1 MNRFNLI
8 IILGVTGTGKSLLAS
23 RYIAS
28 HPEARLIDSLKLHE
42 ASPAVI
48 SAFLSA
54 ENISELSE
62 CKTLIIDEVP
72 DSLYFDALYGIL
84 SYRINKKKNVIILS
98 QSICVVEKITDLEK
112 MDSVSDIS
120 GIQFSLAKDSNLEF
134 FCSCLGIM
142 QTIRSD
148 RPLELNLWKGR
159 EPSIIEEQDQ
169 HLTIPTEDWNELL
182 GNSSFWELLEQ
193 SNLQSL
199 VMNEAG
205 ESMKNGTVAWA
216 VAENYLK
223 AFIHDRQ
230 LPQHL
235 RDSFSEILLWIDSE
249 DKSSYQLGINFISS
263 TCQE

>member
-1 MNRFNLI
+1 MNRFNFI
-8 IILGVTGTGKSLLAS
+8 TILGVTGTGKSLLAS

-98 QSICVVEKITDLEK
+98 QSICFVEKITDLEK

-120 GIQFSLAKDSNLEF
+120 GIQFSLTKDSNLEF

-142 QTIRSD
+142 QTIRWD
-148 RPLELNLWKGR
+148 RPIELNLWKKRGL
-159 EPSIIEEQDQ
+159 SIIEEQER
-169 HLTIPTEDWNELL
+169 HLTILPEDWNRLFS
-182 GNSSFWELLEQ
+182 NYSFWELLEQ
-193 SNLQSL
+193 SNLRCL
-199 VMNEAG
+199 AMNEAG
-205 ESMKNGTVAWA
+205 EEMENGTVAWA
-216 VAENYLK
+216 IAENYLK
-223 AFIHDRQ
+223 SFSRERQ
-230 LPQHL
+230 LPQQFK
-235 RDSFSEILLWIDSE
+235 DSLSEVLLWVDSE